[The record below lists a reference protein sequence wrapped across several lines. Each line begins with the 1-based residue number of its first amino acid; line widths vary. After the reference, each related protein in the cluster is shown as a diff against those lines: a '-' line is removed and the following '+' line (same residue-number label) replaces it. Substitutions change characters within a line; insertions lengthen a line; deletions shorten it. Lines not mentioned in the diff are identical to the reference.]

1 MDMLKEFGMEMAH
14 SVSTPIGEE
23 WNGESESNA
32 ELLPAAGS
40 GETPTITKFQS
51 LIGGLLWVA
60 RCTRPDIAF
69 AVHKASRRTH
79 CPTIADWKLAKR
91 ILRYLSGT
99 KSLSLLMGG
108 DWSEVCDGR
117 LHHYGWDG
125 HGLDLQEAGRRGVIH
140 DDTAASVIGQEI
152 LGIREL
158 LGELEVACVQP
169 FELRVDNQAALK
181 QLEGEEASSKAK
193 HIDVRIKFVVHYTK
207 KGVLKPQ
214 YWESERMP
222 ADVFAKVL
230 AVPRLHKLRT
240 LVGLH

>member
-108 DWSEVCDGR
+108 DWSV
-117 LHHYGWDG
+117 
-125 HGLDLQEAGRRGVIH
+125 
-140 DDTAASVIGQEI
+140 
-152 LGIREL
+152 RE
-158 LGELEVACVQP
+158 ELEV
-169 FELRVDNQAALK
+169 
-181 QLEGEEASSKAK
+181 
-193 HIDVRIKFVVHYTK
+193 
-207 KGVLKPQ
+207 
-214 YWESERMP
+214 
-222 ADVFAKVL
+222 L
-230 AVPRLHKLRT
+230 AIAMRNSRQT
-240 LVGLH
+240 NWIGSM

>member
-108 DWSEVCDGR
+108 DWSVREE
-117 LHHYGWDG
+117 L
-125 HGLDLQEAGRRGVIH
+125 E
-140 DDTAASVIGQEI
+140 EI